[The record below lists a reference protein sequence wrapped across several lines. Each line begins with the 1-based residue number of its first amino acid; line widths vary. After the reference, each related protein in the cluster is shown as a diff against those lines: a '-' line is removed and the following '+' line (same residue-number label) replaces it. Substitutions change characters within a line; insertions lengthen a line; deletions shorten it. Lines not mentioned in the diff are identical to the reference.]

1 MTWNLRSCFDLR
13 WSLRTRGLLTHFW
26 AGTSG
31 PRQCR
36 FITFS
41 LNTRS
46 SLTAPLTTC
55 QDFPLVNPPATQPPF
70 PPIPTLPA
78 GSVGNYACWWDVGR
92 WKLARSS
99 GGHTAWHWQLFHI
112 SRPTMRWH
120 QWVTGIT
127 AGWDSRARSF
137 SAKTFSFR
145 RPQAIGECRK
155 SRNRRVAHKLWIVSS
170 ID

>member
-70 PPIPTLPA
+70 PAHSNTSRRERGKLCVLVGRRAVKIGALFGGPHRVALTTLPHFA
-78 GSVGNYACWWDVGR
+78 PNDALASVGHRDYGWLGFQSQIFFSQNFQLS
-92 WKLARSS
+92 KTSS
-99 GGHTAWHWQLFHI
+99 
-112 SRPTMRWH
+112 
-120 QWVTGIT
+120 
-127 AGWDSRARSF
+127 D
-137 SAKTFSFR
+137 
-145 RPQAIGECRK
+145 
-155 SRNRRVAHKLWIVSS
+155 RRVSEVQK
-170 ID
+170 